1 MHLLLTLS
9 RAIDTLNRWVGRA
22 TVWCILASVFISAG
36 NAAMR
41 KAFDLSS
48 NAWLEV
54 QWYLYAAAFL
64 LASGYVLMVDEHVR
78 IDAVAQRFSPRLRAW
93 IDIVALVLFVLP
105 FCGLMLDLGGSYFWR
120 AWVSGEVSSNAGGL
134 IRWPVL
140 LCIPLGFGL
149 LGLQSLSE
157 LIKRIDFLRGGRKC
171 ATTSETDLPEFMG
184 PAPAGGVRS

>member
-1 MHLLLTLS
+1 MQWLVMLS
-9 RAIDTLNRWVGRA
+9 RGIDALNRWVGR
-22 TVWCILASVFISAG
+22 TVAWCILASVLISAG

-78 IDAVAQRFSPRLRAW
+78 IDAVSQRFSPRLRAW
-93 IDIVALVLFVLP
+93 IDVVALVLFVLP
-105 FCGLMLDLGGSYFWR
+105 FCALMVDLGASYFWQ

-134 IRWPVL
+134 IRWPVY
-140 LCIPLGFGL
+140 LCIPLGFAL
-149 LGLQSLSE
+149 LGLQSVSE
-157 LIKRIDFLRGGRKC
+157 LIKRIDFLRGGRGR
-171 ATTSETDLPEFMG
+171 ATTSEADLPEFMG
-184 PAPAGGVRS
+184 ASPTHGARS